1 MESEYEKSLE
11 KDFKKFLILLGEQLK
26 QGRLN
31 LGFETI
37 PTFANMVDIAI
48 STIGKYERG
57 EENLTVKRLYTLLRA
72 QNKSHEQIVEMFS
85 TIPSPIEAESSFSLP
100 EQTEQQVK
108 QQVQIQLGRDE
119 ANSLDSSHI
128 KRIYLLL

>member
-72 QNKSHEQIVEMFS
+72 QNNSHEQILDLCS
-85 TIPSPIEAESSFSLP
+85 PTPSPIAKEPSFSPP
-100 EQTEQQVK
+100 E
-108 QQVQIQLGRDE
+108 
-119 ANSLDSSHI
+119 A
-128 KRIYLLL
+128 